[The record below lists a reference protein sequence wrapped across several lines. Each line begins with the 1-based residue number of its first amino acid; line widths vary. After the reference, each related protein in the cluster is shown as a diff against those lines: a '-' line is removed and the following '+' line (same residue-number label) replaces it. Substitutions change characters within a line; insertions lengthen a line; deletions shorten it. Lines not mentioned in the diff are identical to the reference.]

1 MIRHVVSW
9 KLNGTDA
16 TARAAQAATITAT
29 LTALPAV
36 IPEILSLQVGTN
48 VAYPES
54 NWDVVLIAD
63 YESLEGLEAYQV
75 HPDHVAATH
84 VIKPLVASRSNV
96 DFELES
102 SLTAD

>member
-9 KLNGTDA
+9 KLIGADA
-16 TARAAQAATITAT
+16 AARAEQAATITAT
-29 LTALPAV
+29 LEALPAL
-36 IPEILSLQVGTN
+36 IPEILALQVGTN

-63 YESLEGLEAYQV
+63 YASLADLEAYQV

-96 DFELES
+96 DFEV
-102 SLTAD
+102 

>member
-9 KLNGTDA
+9 RLNGVDA
-16 TARAAQAATITAT
+16 AARAEQAATITAT

-36 IPEILSLQVGTN
+36 IPQIVSLQVGTN

-54 NWDVVLIAD
+54 NWHVVLIAD
-63 YESLEGLEAYQV
+63 YESLEALEEYQV

-84 VIKPLVASRSNV
+84 VIKPLVESRANV
-96 DFELES
+96 DFEV
-102 SLTAD
+102 

>member
-16 TARAAQAATITAT
+16 AARAAQAATITAT

-36 IPEILSLQVGTN
+36 IPEILSLEVGTN
-48 VAYPES
+48 SAYPDS

-63 YESLEGLEAYQV
+63 YDSLEGLEAYQV

-84 VIKPLVASRSNV
+84 VIRPLVSERSNV
-96 DFELES
+96 DFEVES
-102 SLTAD
+102 VLTAD